1 MKSSRPVSESNR
13 LFVSRASIVWEN
25 ILQFSEDSLRST
37 LAGHF
42 QSRENEKM
50 CNSPLVTHYLQVN
63 QCEDNNTLQLNNHI
77 NNTTGLQYI
86 SSLFITPE
94 GSKII

>member
-1 MKSSRPVSESNR
+1 MR
-13 LFVSRASIVWEN
+13 
-25 ILQFSEDSLRST
+25 
-37 LAGHF
+37 
-42 QSRENEKM
+42 
-50 CNSPLVTHYLQVN
+50 NSPLVTHYLEVN